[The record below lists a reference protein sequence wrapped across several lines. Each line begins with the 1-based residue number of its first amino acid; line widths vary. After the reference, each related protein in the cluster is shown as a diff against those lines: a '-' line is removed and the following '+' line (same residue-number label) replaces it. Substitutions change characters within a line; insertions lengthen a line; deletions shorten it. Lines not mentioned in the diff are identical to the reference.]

1 MSVQQYGLTV
11 GDLNYTKQKITK
23 QRDYLTNNVFTTPN
37 GETKTLLDISF
48 SANHSERYYSQL
60 LNKVHTMNSYNLALD
75 HVPIFMTVTLDAPF
89 HEMLQGRFEKFYKKY
104 KIAFGEII
112 EKSTGQ
118 IIKNL
123 VPNND
128 RYGYLI
134 DAIEQER
141 RLSVKDLYRILSYQ
155 LHGFQMSYIFK
166 KIRKDDNEVSYL
178 RVTEPMKSGVPHFH
192 LLLYTKE
199 QYIKGLYDSFHKYF
213 SAPQN
218 KKPLSYRDNKRIC
231 TKPLEDGTQE
241 TQGFQWD
248 INSATGY
255 VLKYVLKSFRNVNND
270 EEIDYLQSWYISH
283 KIPRIITSHT
293 LVPQWVYHVMQV
305 IDKDWYYL
313 SDLRSNHS
321 FESDSINK
329 TFEFKDFDFNRKIV
343 YDNGLLR
350 VYNNNK
356 LMTSYGTKKFRPKL
370 IRLKSLTWSVNKS
383 KSFNLLTKH
392 LFYKGE
398 FDKRP
403 HKERYFDDDTQ
414 LMTSNGGLEF
424 MLTFMQDLD
433 EPILKKLQSV
443 KEMSDLTL
451 LEFHRLNNIDTMNPH
466 KYANI
471 QNELV
476 RRGLLDKSIVN
487 LDTAMLKDRVIPS
500 ASTLLEDAQ
509 NEIFKTMKRIENV

>member
-1 MSVQQYGLTV
+1 MSAYGLTV
-11 GDLNYTKQKITK
+11 HDLDYTKQKITK
-23 QRDYLTNNVFTTPN
+23 QRDYLTKNSFMTPS
-37 GETKTLLDISF
+37 GEIKTLLDVSF

-60 LNKVHTMNSYNLALD
+60 LNKIHTMNSYNLSLD

-89 HEMLQGRFEKFYKKY
+89 HEMIEGKFTKFYKKY
-104 KIAFGEII
+104 KIVFGEII

-128 RYGYLI
+128 RYGFLI
-134 DAIEQER
+134 DAIEEER

-166 KIRKDDNEVSYL
+166 KIRKNDNEISYL

-199 QYIKGLYDSFHKYF
+199 EYMKGLYDSFHKYF

-218 KKPLSYRDNKRIC
+218 RKPLTWKDNKRVC
-231 TKPLEDGTQE
+231 TKPLEDGTEE

-248 INSATGY
+248 IRSATGY
-255 VLKYVLKSFRNVNND
+255 VLKYVLKSFRNVNNNED
-270 EEIDYLQSWYISH
+270 IDYLQAWYINH

-321 FESDSINK
+321 FISDSLNK
-329 TFEFKDFDFNRKIV
+329 TFEFNDFNFNRKIV
-343 YDNGLLR
+343 YDNGLLC
-350 VYNNNK
+350 VYRNNK
-356 LMTSYGTKKFRPKL
+356 LMKSIGTKKHTPKM
-370 IRLKSLTWSVNKS
+370 IRLKTLTWSTIKP
-383 KSFNLLTKH
+383 KSFNLLEKH
-392 LFYKGE
+392 IFYRSQ
-398 FDKRP
+398 FDKYP
-403 HKERYFDDDTQ
+403 YKIKYFDDDTQ
-414 LMTSNGGLEF
+414 LMISNDGLEF
-424 MLTFMQDLD
+424 MLTFMEDL
-433 EPILKKLQSV
+433 EEETYERLQSV
-443 KEMSDLTL
+443 KDMTDLTL
-451 LEFHRLNNIDTMNPH
+451 LDFYRLNNIDTMNPH

-476 RRGLLDKSIVN
+476 RRGLLHKPLVN
-487 LDTAMLKDRVIPS
+487 LNNGLLQTKVVSMESSLLKDV
-500 ASTLLEDAQ
+500 Q
-509 NEIFKTMKRIENV
+509 